1 MQVYLGYIRLCIFQ
15 EIIYNFRYFRVFR
28 YLREYFYF
36 FYFLCVPAGRALFT
50 RGLLQTISLLF
61 PFPLTYYQFNIYIG
75 IYILDFTSYFIF
87 FLSIFF
93 YISVFLLS
101 FFIIFLIFL
110 PIFQCPCGPRH
121 IDYYK
126 YSNNIP
132 SIYLLPSISLKLSF

>member
-1 MQVYLGYIRLCIFQ
+1 MHVYLGYIRLCIFQ

-110 PIFQCPCGPRH
+110 PIFNVPAVHALQ
-121 IDYYK
+121 IIK
-126 YSNNIP
+126 NI
-132 SIYLLPSISLKLSF
+132 LTISLLFTYYLHLTEYHF

>member
-75 IYILDFTSYFIF
+75 IYIFILHLILYSFQVFFFIF
-87 FLSIFF
+87 LCFYYLFLLFFLFF
-93 YISVFLLS
+93 YLFFSVPAVHAIQIIKNILTISLLFTYYLLS
-101 FFIIFLIFL
+101 L
-110 PIFQCPCGPRH
+110 
-121 IDYYK
+121 
-126 YSNNIP
+126 
-132 SIYLLPSISLKLSF
+132 

>member
-1 MQVYLGYIRLCIFQ
+1 MQVYLGYIREFIFQ
-15 EIIYNFRYFRVFR
+15 EILCYFRYFRVFR

-93 YISVFLLS
+93 IFLCFYYLFLL
-101 FFIIFLIFL
+101 FFLFFYLFFSVPAVHAIQII
-110 PIFQCPCGPRH
+110 
-121 IDYYK
+121 K
-126 YSNNIP
+126 NILTI
-132 SIYLLPSISLKLSF
+132 SLLFTYYLLSL